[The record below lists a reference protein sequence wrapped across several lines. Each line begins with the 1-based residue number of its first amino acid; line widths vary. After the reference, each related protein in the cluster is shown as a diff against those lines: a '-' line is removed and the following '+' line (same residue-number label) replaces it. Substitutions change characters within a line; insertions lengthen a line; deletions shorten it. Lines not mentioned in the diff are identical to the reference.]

1 MTRMQFIALLTPAVG
16 SFVLVILAW
25 LHQNQRLTDLRSDTN
40 RQFDDTRRQFDD
52 TRRQFGDL
60 RSDTNRQ
67 FAEFRSD
74 TSRQFDDLRRQF
86 GDLRFDANRQFDEVK
101 QALATLTSDYHN
113 FYGLEQ
119 KLEGRVE
126 ELSKRIQ

>member
-1 MTRMQFIALLTPAVG
+1 MTRLQFIALLTPAVG

-40 RQFDDTRRQFDD
+40 RQFGEFRSDTNRQFSEFRSD
-52 TRRQFGDL
+52 TNRQFSEL

-67 FAEFRSD
+67 F
-74 TSRQFDDLRRQF
+74 DD
-86 GDLRFDANRQFDEVK
+86 VK
-101 QALATLTSDYHN
+101 KTLATLTSDYHN

-119 KLEGRVE
+119 KLEGRVD
-126 ELSKRIQ
+126 ELSKRVA